1 MTIQIGT
8 IAYKQND
15 KYAKAFPLLAKETE
29 ELKQATKNLFG
40 LACDMFITDLLKYCT
55 TASVL
60 RAGKLLAKNKN

>member
-15 KYAKAFPLLAKETE
+15 KYAKAFPLLAQETE

-40 LACDMFITDLLKYCT
+40 LACDMFITDLLNYCT

-60 RAGKLLAKNKN
+60 RAGKIACKK